1 MIHIQQ
7 ENRYDDDL
15 NYTVRPKTLLLLVE
29 YVVVVVG
36 SVIQTDRHT
45 LDRCTQSTPVR
56 PLLEENLGATNV
68 ASWVRRLTLTDSDAV
83 AAVAL

>member
-15 NYTVRPKTLLLLVE
+15 NYTVRPKTLLLVE

-68 ASWVRRLTLTDSDAV
+68 ASWVRRLTLTDS
-83 AAVAL
+83 AL

>member
-15 NYTVRPKTLLLLVE
+15 NYTVRPKALLLVE